1 MGAETTVTVFTFGAM
16 SSFYH
21 EYGKRIYTFYIM
33 YSTGSQL
40 QDETDEPQKM
50 LLYPQATYLMANF
63 NYY

>member
-21 EYGKRIYTFYIM
+21 GYGKWKCTFYII

-50 LLYPQATYLMANF
+50 LL
-63 NYY
+63 